1 MHGRVCERRHKSRRR
16 HMLISSSRVIATVE
30 GGGSSCLSLSSSTS
44 FSKVN
49 SIRFRFDC
57 PQAVLFSCSLLVLVD
72 GFAPSVEIFG
82 ILLID
87 SRKGVFFSLP

>member
-44 FSKVN
+44 FSKVS
-49 SIRFRFDC
+49 SIRFRFDFLRRFFFLSC
-57 PQAVLFSCSLLVLVD
+57 FLLFWWMGLPKVLKFRLDFV
-72 GFAPSVEIFG
+72 
-82 ILLID
+82 ILLLD
-87 SRKGVFFSLP
+87 SRK

>member
-57 PQAVLFSCSLLVLVD
+57 PQAVLFRVPFLFWWMGLPQVLKFWD
-72 GFAPSVEIFG
+72 S
-82 ILLID
+82 ID
-87 SRKGVFFSLP
+87 